1 MLFNLRPV
9 ATKLR
14 ESESLWKLFGDVR
27 CVDLEVGLQ
36 TSADQK
42 NSLLCVCVCF
52 WSVCVCCVCCVSVCL
67 FVHAFPLCLWCP
79 CLSAVSVKDSEVAKH
94 SFALK

>member
-42 NSLLCVCVCF
+42 NSLLCVCVF
-52 WSVCVCCVCCVSVCL
+52 LVCVCMLCVLCFCV
-67 FVHAFPLCLWCP
+67 FICP
-79 CLSAVSVKDSEVAKH
+79 CFSTLLVVSLFERRQCEG
-94 SFALK
+94 F

>member
-42 NSLLCVCVCF
+42 NSLLCVCVFFGLCVYA
-52 WSVCVCCVCCVSVCL
+52 VCAVFLCVYLSML
-67 FVHAFPLCLWCP
+67 FH
-79 CLSAVSVKDSEVAKH
+79 
-94 SFALK
+94 FACGVLV

>member
-42 NSLLCVCVCF
+42 NSLLCVCVCVF
-52 WSVCVCCVCCVSVCL
+52 GLCVYAVCAVFLCVYLSML
-67 FVHAFPLCLWCP
+67 FH
-79 CLSAVSVKDSEVAKH
+79 
-94 SFALK
+94 FACGVLV